1 MKVQPI
7 SFKSQQNFCSNSIV
21 KKSFSSKT
29 KDFFEASA
37 VVGLTSIPM
46 FIFIYLYKLY
56 EDTFKK

>member
-7 SFKSQQNFCSNSIV
+7 SFKSQQNFCSNPIV

-37 VVGLTSIPM
+37 VVGLSSIPM

-56 EDTFKK
+56 ENTFKK